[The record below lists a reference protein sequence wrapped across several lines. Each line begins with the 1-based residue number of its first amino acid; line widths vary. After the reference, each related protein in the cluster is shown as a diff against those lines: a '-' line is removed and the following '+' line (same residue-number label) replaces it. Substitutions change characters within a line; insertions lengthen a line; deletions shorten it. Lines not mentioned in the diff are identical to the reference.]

1 MQPNLNPYLPANHQR
16 IDDIDYSDEYDEPD
30 DHDCNGSLV
39 CKLCQRRQALS
50 RPVK

>member
-1 MQPNLNPYLPANHQR
+1 MQPIINPYFPANHQR

-30 DHDCNGSLV
+30 DHDCVGLY
-39 CKLCQRRQALS
+39 CKLCQKRQALS